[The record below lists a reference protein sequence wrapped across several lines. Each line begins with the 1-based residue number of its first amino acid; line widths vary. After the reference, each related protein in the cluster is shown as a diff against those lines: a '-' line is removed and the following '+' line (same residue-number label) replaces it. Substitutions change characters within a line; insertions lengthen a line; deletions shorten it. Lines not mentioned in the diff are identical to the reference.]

1 MTFIISAAIVILAW
15 VVVTLVRNHAP
26 SMFAARVAGALYDLG
41 LDVKKL
47 DDSFRKKLEIETLAY
62 QGATKKRA
70 NYHLFAV
77 RFFVFTLVES
87 EHPPYQA
94 VVKEGALVGSIALIR
109 SWAKKGKIPNELAE
123 KEIERV
129 KLFLVK
135 NLPSTTMAKD
145 ERLALEIQIL
155 EL

>member
-1 MTFIISAAIVILAW
+1 MTFLILTAIVILAW

-26 SMFAARVAGALYDLG
+26 AMFAARVAGALYDLG

-47 DDSFRKKLEIETLAY
+47 DGPFRKKLEIETLAY
-62 QGATKKRA
+62 QGATKRKA
-70 NYHLFAV
+70 NHHLFAA

-87 EHPPYQA
+87 ERPPYHA

-109 SWAKKGKIPNELAE
+109 SWAKKCHIPKDIAE

-135 NLPSTTMAKD
+135 NLPSKTMAKD

>member
-1 MTFIISAAIVILAW
+1 M
-15 VVVTLVRNHAP
+15 
-26 SMFAARVAGALYDLG
+26 
-41 LDVKKL
+41 
-47 DDSFRKKLEIETLAY
+47 
-62 QGATKKRA
+62 
-70 NYHLFAV
+70 
-77 RFFVFTLVES
+77 
-87 EHPPYQA
+87 
-94 VVKEGALVGSIALIR
+94 VGSIALIR
-109 SWAKKGKIPNELAE
+109 SWAEKGKIPKELAE